1 MIKNFLVL
9 VLFAVATN
17 ASAIELRAYKS
28 TTSSVVTID
37 DASLEK
43 LWASSQPACLKDG
56 SKIMGV
62 NKAFTD
68 KRLGYRDCSKG
79 IGATKKHNA
88 LGYSVAVVSVSE
100 LSDAMIKKVFKN

>member
-1 MIKNFLVL
+1 MQKVIMSLVL
-9 VLFAVATN
+9 LCSVSVH
-17 ASAIELRAYKS
+17 AIELRAYKS
-28 TTSSVVTID
+28 TTSRVVTID

-43 LWASSQPACLKDG
+43 LWASNQPACLKDG

-79 IGATKKHNA
+79 VGATKKHNA
-88 LGYSVAVVSVSE
+88 LGFSVAVVSVSE
-100 LSDAMIKKVFKN
+100 LSDSMIKKVFKN